1 MLWMYDLLV
10 PAEHKDALMAYLK
23 ENDIDTRHYFKPMS
37 MQPMYYN
44 GKHPAVINRDYE
56 KLNAYKFSKQGFYLP
71 TYVSL
76 TKENIQYIAKVVS
89 NFFAAADATADHL

>member
-10 PAEHKDALMAYLK
+10 PEDKKDALMAYLK
-23 ENDIDTRHYFKPMS
+23 ENGIDTRHYFKPMS

-56 KLNAYKFSKQGFYLP
+56 KLNAYKFSQQGFYLP

-76 TKENIQYIAKVVS
+76 TKEDVQYIAKVVS
-89 NFFAAADATADHL
+89 DFFAAADATADHL